1 MGERLM
7 AFDKLFSPITIGSM
21 QLPNRVV
28 MSPMTTGYGTPEQ
41 EPSERLM
48 AYLEARAQ
56 GGVGLITLE
65 VCSVALDHR
74 YQPNSLS
81 LSEDRFIPLHQNL
94 VAMAHKHGARIQ
106 PQLTHPGPESLA
118 PFYEGKPGIGP
129 SVNVN
134 PAGFQ
139 SCRPLDI
146 EEIPAVIQQ
155 YADGAVR
162 AQKAGYDGI
171 ELHAAHAY
179 MLLGSF
185 LSPLRNARSDEYGGK
200 ALRGRARLLVETLS
214 AIRAAVGT
222 EFPITVSLSGYERS
236 PGGSEMNENQRLAQM
251 LVEAG
256 ASAFRIS
263 GGSTD
268 GLVSQMVMGSD
279 YKDGINVTAAESI
292 KRVVDVPVM
301 VVGRIHTPEHA
312 EQILEDGSADLIAM
326 ARPFLAD
333 PEWPRKARSGKA
345 ADIRRCISCENCI
358 DSMIDFQNLNCAVNA
373 RTGRELANVVVAT
386 EKAKYVLVVGGGP
399 AGMEVARVANLR
411 GHKVTLL
418 ERQKRLG
425 GAMLLASTVHAD
437 NQPFYQW
444 LTRQVENSTIDLRL
458 GQEASTE
465 TIASENPDVVIV
477 ATGAT
482 VETPVIPG
490 AGQKHVY
497 SGAQFRRM
505 VEALADEAD
514 FTMLPTL
521 LRGPAS
527 WLMRYISPYLTPQLI
542 RQLTRIW
549 LPLGNRVVIIG
560 ADLAAI
566 ELAEFLVCRGR
577 KVSMLESNKRFAQEI
592 GPKRRAEHMDR
603 LDRLG
608 VTINTEADCETI
620 LADAVRYKT
629 AVGVRKT
636 IPADS
641 VILAGEPVASTQLYE
656 ALQGAAFEVHAIGDC
671 TGLGLIR
678 KATDDAMRL
687 ACSI

>member
-7 AFDKLFSPITIGSM
+7 PFDNLFSPLSIGSM

-28 MSPMTTGYGTPEQ
+28 MSPMTTGYGSPDQ

-48 AYLEARAQ
+48 AYLEERAK

-81 LSEDRFIPLHQNL
+81 LSEDRFIPLHAKI
-94 VAMAHKHGARIQ
+94 VEMAHSCGAKIQ
-106 PQLTHPGPESLA
+106 PQITHPGPESLA
-118 PFYEGKPGIGP
+118 PFYEGKPGFGP

-139 SCRPLDI
+139 SCRPLDVG
-146 EEIPAVIQQ
+146 EIPAVIQQ
-155 YADGAVR
+155 YADGALR
-162 AQKAGYDGI
+162 AQQAGYDGI

-214 AIRAAVGT
+214 AVRAAVGADY
-222 EFPITVSLSGYERS
+222 PVTVSLSGYERS

-312 EQILEDGSADLIAM
+312 EQILAQGSADLIAM
-326 ARPFLAD
+326 GRPFLAD
-333 PEWPRKARSGKA
+333 PEWPNKARAGKS

-373 RTGRELANVVVAT
+373 CAGRELTNVISVAAKPQNVVVIGA
-386 EKAKYVLVVGGGP
+386 GP
-399 AGMEVARVANLR
+399 GGMEVARVANLR

-425 GAMLLASTVHAD
+425 GSMLLASTVHSD
-437 NQPFYQW
+437 NQPFLDW
-444 LTRQVENSTIDLRL
+444 LCRQVRNSTIDVRL
-458 GQEASTE
+458 GQEASRDYV
-465 TIASENPDVVIV
+465 AGLAPDVVVV
-477 ATGAT
+477 ATGAR
-482 VETPVIPG
+482 VLTPVIQG
-490 AGQKHVY
+490 SGQNHVF
-497 SGAQFRRM
+497 SGEQLRRM
-505 VEALADEAD
+505 LEAQAGESD
-514 FTMLPTL
+514 FTRLPSFM
-521 LRGPAS
+521 RQVAS
-527 WLMRYISPYLTPQLI
+527 WMMRRASPYLRPQLL
-542 RQLTRIW
+542 RQLTRLW
-549 LPLGNRVVIIG
+549 LPLGKRVVIVG

-566 ELAEFLVCRGR
+566 EVAEFLANRGR
-577 KVSMLESNKRFAQEI
+577 KVSMLEPNKRFAQEI

-608 VTINTEADCETI
+608 VTINTEASCTAI

-629 AVGVRKT
+629 VMGIEKT

-641 VILAGEPVASTQLYE
+641 IILAGEPVAATGLFD
-656 ALQGAAFEVHAIGDC
+656 ALQGIAPEVHAVGDA

-678 KATDDAMRL
+678 KATDEAMQV
-687 ACSI
+687 ACAL